1 MVTTFPGLQN
11 YSVCGCTQR
20 HCLGDLSFPLEHF
33 LWSSRTII
41 KARLSGLAPTW
52 SSGMSLHACKVP
64 ATAPSMRGVLNNSC
78 ILRTLWAR
86 VSRGRKQEATSWH
99 RFLPTR
105 YPLSEGSAESLPCGQ
120 NYHRAPS
127 YPPLAVGLSKALYSV
142 GPRGTHTTPQ
152 GRGSHL
158 ALPARTEQKG
168 WVPVGHWWV
177 VL

>member
-41 KARLSGLAPTW
+41 KARLSRSCSHLVLRHVPSCLQGACY
-52 SSGMSLHACKVP
+52 SSKHERCPEQFLH
-64 ATAPSMRGVLNNSC
+64 SQN
-78 ILRTLWAR
+78 TLGQS
-86 VSRGRKQEATSWH
+86 VQ

>member
-1 MVTTFPGLQN
+1 
-11 YSVCGCTQR
+11 
-20 HCLGDLSFPLEHF
+20 
-33 LWSSRTII
+33 
-41 KARLSGLAPTW
+41 
-52 SSGMSLHACKVP
+52 MSLHACKVP

-168 WVPVGHWWV
+168 WVPVGHWGGPLTSVPQWEEPV
-177 VL
+177 TVYFPQAKSCLGKPTVTPRGRPEWALGL